1 MPDSLFGKD
10 SSFIIRSQLP
20 FNGGPPPARAARSFV
35 TPVEDF
41 FVRTHALE
49 VPTVD
54 VATFTLEV
62 GGMVRAPL
70 RLTLDELRSRFATH
84 QVAATMQCAG
94 NRRDQLMS
102 VEPITG
108 EVPWSI
114 EAISNGVWEGVRL
127 TDVLDAAGVDAA
139 RGATDVEFIGLDQ
152 VERHGHTF
160 GYGGSIPL
168 DKARADEVLIAWAMT
183 PSWNGDSS
191 E

>member
-1 MPDSLFGKD
+1 
-10 SSFIIRSQLP
+10 
-20 FNGGPPPARAARSFV
+20 
-35 TPVEDF
+35 
-41 FVRTHALE
+41 
-49 VPTVD
+49 
-54 VATFTLEV
+54 
-62 GGMVRAPL
+62 MVRAPL

-114 EAISNGVWEGVRL
+114 EAISNCVWEGVRL

-168 DKARADEVLIAWAMT
+168 DKARADEVLIAWAM
-183 PSWNGDSS
+183 NGKPLEPVHGFPLRAVPRPDLRGDCPVRRHVRLRA
-191 E
+191 